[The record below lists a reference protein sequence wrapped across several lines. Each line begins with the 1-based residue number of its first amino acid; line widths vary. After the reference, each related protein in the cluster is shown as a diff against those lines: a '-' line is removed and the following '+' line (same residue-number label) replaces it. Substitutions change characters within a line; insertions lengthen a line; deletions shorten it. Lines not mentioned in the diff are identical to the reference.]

1 MRRATAATAAV
12 TGLAQVLW
20 GSTYVVTT
28 EFLPPDRP
36 LFTALARALPAGLL
50 LLAVTRVLP
59 RGDWWWRAAV
69 LGVLNIGVFFPLL
82 FLAAYRV
89 PGGTAAVAG
98 SVGPLLVAVL
108 GVPMLAERV
117 RARTVVTGLAAVAGV
132 ALVMLPGLGVVDAAG
147 TAAALA
153 AAGAMS
159 LGTVLGK
166 RWGRPEGAGPP
177 ALAGWQ
183 LTVGGLVIA
192 PLAAAVEGAPP
203 DVDAAGA
210 AGYAYLAL
218 VNTALAYWLWFRGVG
233 RMGATSV
240 TFLVTLSP
248 LTATTLGWAFLGE
261 SLTAVQVTGMAL
273 ALGATAAGQAAPR
286 QRRPVPRARLP
297 RARRDHVR
305 R

>member
-1 MRRATAATAAV
+1 MRRAAAATAAV

-108 GVPMLAERV
+108 GVPLLAERV
-117 RARTVVTGLAAVAGV
+117 RTRTVVTGLAAVAGV